1 MNKKIEKRQNI
12 NFHTKEIEM
21 SYDNLEAAV
30 IQWLQSNRLV
40 PLEWNIMEIDFG
52 IPVNDKGL
60 VELDLAY
67 TVSREE
73 ESPVKLAIDNTKLS
87 LFNI

>member
-67 TVSREE
+67 TVPREE